1 MANIIMM
8 CGLPGSGKSTYAKEH
23 RGEHDL
29 YISRDLIRF
38 SMLEEGEEY
47 FGKEKLVFDTFVNT
61 INQALNIDSIKNI
74 WVDATEGYLKD
85 HEDNWY
91 KQPSNVVGVLVNPIT
106 GRPAKESDEHKKI
119 MYYVRGTEPTNSDPV
134 FDEIMEDN

>member
-38 SMLEEGEEY
+38 SMLEEGEE
-47 FGKEKLVFDTFVNT
+47 
-61 INQALNIDSIKNI
+61 
-74 WVDATEGYLKD
+74 
-85 HEDNWY
+85 
-91 KQPSNVVGVLVNPIT
+91 
-106 GRPAKESDEHKKI
+106 
-119 MYYVRGTEPTNSDPV
+119 
-134 FDEIMEDN
+134 